1 MSSLG
6 SILRPRLCLTH
17 SRAYSVFYSQP
28 TLMHVLGVIP
38 SKVTRCKAEI
48 GDIFC
53 LLVTMVT
60 GESDTDDGEINYPS
74 GTSSNNRM

>member
-1 MSSLG
+1 MH
-6 SILRPRLCLTH
+6 ILC
-17 SRAYSVFYSQP
+17 
-28 TLMHVLGVIP
+28 VIP
-38 SKVTRCKAEI
+38 NKVSGCKAEM

-74 GTSSNNRM
+74 GTWSNNRMKKTLDIFVT